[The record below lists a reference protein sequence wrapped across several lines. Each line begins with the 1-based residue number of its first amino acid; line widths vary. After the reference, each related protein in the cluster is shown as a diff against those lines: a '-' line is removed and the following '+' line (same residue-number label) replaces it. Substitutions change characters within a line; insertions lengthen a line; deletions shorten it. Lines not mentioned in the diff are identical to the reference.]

1 VGPRLATIG
10 ARLALLIPQLFGIA
24 LVVFLITHVM
34 PGDPITALVGDFPAP
49 PEYVAQLR
57 HDLGLDQSLRVQFF
71 AYAGRLLHGNLGYS
85 FAYGDPVIKV
95 IGARLVPTLLLTA
108 SALVLG
114 SIAGVA
120 LGVLAA
126 ARHLRASDHLVTTLA
141 LIGFSIPSFWLSQL
155 LILFFAVHLGW
166 LPSIGMNSMH
176 SDPTGWGAALDAAQH
191 LLLPT
196 VALAFG
202 HLALIARLTRSSMI
216 ETISHDYIRAARAK
230 GLAPHVVLFKHAL
243 RNALMPV
250 LTAGGYSVGLLLSS
264 SALVETVFGWPG
276 IGRLLY
282 DSLYRREYPV
292 LIGIFLVTSLLAI
305 LANLIVDILAV
316 RVDPR
321 LRS

>member
-1 VGPRLATIG
+1 
-10 ARLALLIPQLFGIA
+10 LLLPAQLFGIA
-24 LVVFLITHVM
+24 LVVFVITHVM

-57 HDLGLDQSLRVQFF
+57 HDLGLDQSLWVQFF
-71 AYAGRLLHGNLGYS
+71 DYAGRLVHGNLGYS
-85 FAYGDPVIKV
+85 FAYSDPVIDV

-114 SIAGVA
+114 SLAGVA

-126 ARHLRASDHLVTTLA
+126 ARHLRASDHLITTFA
-141 LIGFSIPSFWLSQL
+141 LIGFSVPSFWLSQL

-176 SDPTGWGAALDAAQH
+176 GDPSGWGATLDVAQH

-196 VALAFG
+196 VALALG
-202 HLALIARLTRSSMI
+202 HVALITRLTRSSMI
-216 ETISHDYIRAARAK
+216 ETISNDYIRAARAK
-230 GLAPHVVLFKHAL
+230 GLAPQVVLFKHAL
-243 RNALMPV
+243 RNALLPV

-276 IGRLLY
+276 VGRLLY
-282 DSLYRREYPV
+282 DSLYRRDYPV
-292 LIGIFLVTSLLAI
+292 LVGIFLVTSLLAI
-305 LANLIVDILAV
+305 LANLVVDILAA
-316 RVDPR
+316 RSDPR
-321 LRS
+321 LQS